1 MRKQINEWKNGY
13 IWKWYLVKEENLNV
27 VVHDLQLR
35 VNAGELDSFEVQ

>member
-1 MRKQINEWKNGY
+1 MLKQINEWKNGY
-13 IWKWYLVKEENLNV
+13 IWKWYLVKAENINA